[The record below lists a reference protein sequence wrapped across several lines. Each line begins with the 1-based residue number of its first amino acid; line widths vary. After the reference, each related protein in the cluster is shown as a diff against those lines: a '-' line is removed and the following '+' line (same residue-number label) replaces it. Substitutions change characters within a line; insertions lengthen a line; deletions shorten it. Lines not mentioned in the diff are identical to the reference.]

1 MQIAN
6 RDIEKMIGYHAK
18 GSNPDTLAR
27 TVKDLGKAKNRA
39 VIAHAMGWNAAA
51 GAFYDR
57 CRQLGATDADMAE
70 VDRMYDTYELPANYR
85 EKFDQGPKLEDSR
98 RLRDWFPKL
107 FKVLRDT
114 GVETFTLKSRTP
126 DRWEMEIDSR
136 DGRCWTLAYT
146 LDFDLDGQ
154 HYTWKIANHTNEGGG
169 SFGVSGR
176 LGHNEVAHSTQ
187 QALAAAAARELDLA
201 SAANESKENA
211 YAMTSMIVESILSG
225 ADVRSEIIK
234 FVNTRKLGTKE

>member
-27 TVKDLGKAKNRA
+27 TVKDLNKAKNRA

-57 CRQLGATDADMAE
+57 CQELGATQADLDE
-70 VDRMYDTYELPANYR
+70 IKRMYDTYELPSNYR

-107 FKVLRDT
+107 FKVLRDN

-126 DRWEMEIDSR
+126 DRREMGIDAR
-136 DGRCWTLAYT
+136 NGRCWTLAYT
-146 LDFDLDGQ
+146 LDFDLNGQ
-154 HYTWKIANHTNEGGG
+154 HYTWKLANHTNEGGG
-169 SFGVSGR
+169 SYGVSGW
-176 LGHNEVAHSTQ
+176 LGHNNAVETTQ
-187 QALAAAAARELDLA
+187 QELAAAADRELHLDA
-201 SAANESKENA
+201 AANESKMNS
-211 YAMTSMIVESILSG
+211 TSSMILESILSG
-225 ADVRSEIIK
+225 ADIRSEIIR
-234 FVNTRKLGTKE
+234 FVNMQKLGTKE